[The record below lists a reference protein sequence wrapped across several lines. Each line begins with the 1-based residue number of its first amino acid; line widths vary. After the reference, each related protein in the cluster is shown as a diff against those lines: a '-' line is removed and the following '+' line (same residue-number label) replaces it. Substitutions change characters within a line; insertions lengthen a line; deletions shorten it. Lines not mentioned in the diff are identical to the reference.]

1 MAGEPVYCVC
11 RLPYDV
17 TRFMIEC
24 DVCKDWFHGSC
35 VDVEESA
42 AASIDLYHCPNCVK
56 HHGPSVKAPYPR
68 AVRRRRNQ
76 SSKQQEAGVVLDKV
90 SGTAGGKG
98 VTGGG
103 TMLAGGGLGGSKPV
117 QTGSSIFIKELRSRM
132 FPSADDVLLKP
143 HGSQLTLQYLEQ
155 AGFETPILVAKK
167 DGLGMMVPPTS
178 FTVSDV
184 EQYVGSERL
193 IDVIDVPRQASV
205 KMTLG
210 EFVQY
215 YNSPNHGQVMNVIS
229 LEFSNTRLSVL
240 VEPPEVVRNL
250 SWVENYWPLDSQFPT
265 PHVDKYCL
273 MGVKDSYTDFHIDF
287 GGTSVW
293 YHVLKGEKIFY
304 LIKPTNAN
312 LALYE
317 RWSLSS
323 NQNEMFFGDQ
333 VDKCYRCTVKQG
345 QTLLIPTGW
354 IHGVLTPVD
363 CIAFGGNFLHNLN
376 IGMQLSARSL
386 CRVSEM
392 EKRLKTADLFSFPNF
407 ETLLWYTGRSLLETF
422 RELRARGNQPP
433 AYLTQGAKAL
443 NSTLRSWMRKEVLGD
458 HEPDIPDD
466 INYGQLTKDLAKEI
480 RIAENP
486 PSGGG
491 GGVTG
496 AAVGVG
502 GGRRGVTRTT
512 WGGAEPLLL
521 EPGPRAVRL
530 VPGHTALSDSEGE
543 PGEVIIGVRHKPP
556 RALGSDAGPGPIA
569 GPGTAKGKRSK
580 KGKGRAA
587 KANMG
592 LDTME
597 IHTVEALHKMGTTK
611 KGAAATRSP
620 QKGRLGKGV
629 PIVPTGADVKTLD
642 SENVRLV
649 LSNGKVL
656 SKKKTK
662 KKLGSPFKHHAKDLK
677 QVEVGKFEPM
687 FGVGGGAAGGVV
699 VAAPVGATVVVGAT
713 GAAAGLKKE
722 AKTARD
728 AYDYDSDED
737 RMAIDETP
745 IKKGRKEAWKHTGK
759 ERPVKVEVKK
769 SWAVPASAVKKET
782 KASPVVEPGSEDED
796 SLQIDVGGAGG
807 VAEGAVPRGVGG
819 SILDLL
825 KASRQVGNDGEPP
838 ASPSTR
844 EAIQGMLSMAGSATR
859 LGWPVTGS
867 QVGGRRH
874 AAAAMAAAAAA
885 AAAAAGTTTAAG
897 DAKRGTQRRRPE
909 ARPGRS
915 TSEGDGDSE
924 DDDLDPCF
932 KDSEYVYPSLE
943 SDDEEPVFKSRT
955 KKKKGV
961 GDAPWN
967 PGAKVV
973 PTVPRPERP
982 VREGTRVPSI
992 ETGLAAA
999 AAKLSQQEQHKPA
1012 KRKYL
1017 RKRAATVPG
1026 AGGVGEVDPLAA
1038 DDAAV
1043 SAAISATAEGSD
1055 PPGEEPPKEPQG
1067 SPDNRSQE
1075 FFTGSLAD
1083 HEYTSAGG
1091 GTFGLARGATP
1102 MAPGVFL
1109 SSRRP
1114 SAPVPST
1121 PTTNLGS
1128 PKAGKRPRKGLA
1140 TAKQRLGKILK
1151 IQKNGRFL
1159 L

>member
-56 HHGPSVKAPYPR
+56 HHGPSVM
-68 AVRRRRNQ
+68 RRRRNQ

-184 EQYVGSERL
+184 EQYVGTERL

-376 IGMQLSARSL
+376 IGMQL
-386 CRVSEM
+386 RVSEM

-480 RIAENP
+480 RIAE
-486 PSGGG
+486 
-491 GGVTG
+491 
-496 AAVGVG
+496 
-502 GGRRGVTRTT
+502 
-512 WGGAEPLLL
+512 
-521 EPGPRAVRL
+521 
-530 VPGHTALSDSEGE
+530 GE

-556 RALGSDAGPGPIA
+556 RALGPDAGPGPIA

-611 KGAAATRSP
+611 KGKAATRSP

-656 SKKKTK
+656 
-662 KKLGSPFKHHAKDLK
+662 
-677 QVEVGKFEPM
+677 
-687 FGVGGGAAGGVV
+687 
-699 VAAPVGATVVVGAT
+699 
-713 GAAAGLKKE
+713 
-722 AKTARD
+722 
-728 AYDYDSDED
+728 
-737 RMAIDETP
+737 
-745 IKKGRKEAWKHTGK
+745 
-759 ERPVKVEVKK
+759 
-769 SWAVPASAVKKET
+769 
-782 KASPVVEPGSEDED
+782 
-796 SLQIDVGGAGG
+796 
-807 VAEGAVPRGVGG
+807 
-819 SILDLL
+819 
-825 KASRQVGNDGEPP
+825 
-838 ASPSTR
+838 
-844 EAIQGMLSMAGSATR
+844 
-859 LGWPVTGS
+859 
-867 QVGGRRH
+867 
-874 AAAAMAAAAAA
+874 
-885 AAAAAGTTTAAG
+885 
-897 DAKRGTQRRRPE
+897 RPE